1 MRHEHSNRCY
11 RNSAQRPSSAYAP
24 GGLELKAPLRR
35 DNVEI
40 DKIVIPLDGSPVGNS
55 AVDYIVG
62 RKFELMH
69 AQIHL
74 LNVQPPLNIGK
85 IAQVLAPD
93 EIAAMRLA
101 AGLDVLR
108 PARETL
114 QANGMLSTASV
125 VVGRV
130 AEAIVRYAAAHDC
143 TSIVIGT
150 KAMGPLKTFIQGSV
164 PTIVVHRT
172 TVPVTL
178 VKQAS
183 GSSMVSTAPYRFE
196 PDHADAELHG
206 SVDSCRAADRIDTN
220 RTTRD
225 RAGGRATAVDEAGA
239 EQ

>member
-1 MRHEHSNRCY
+1 M
-11 RNSAQRPSSAYAP
+11 
-24 GGLELKAPLRR
+24 KAPLRR

-114 QANGMLSTASV
+114 QAFDDA
-125 VVGRV
+125 RV
-130 AEAIVRYAAAHDC
+130 A
-143 TSIVIGT
+143 
-150 KAMGPLKTFIQGSV
+150 
-164 PTIVVHRT
+164 
-172 TVPVTL
+172 
-178 VKQAS
+178 
-183 GSSMVSTAPYRFE
+183 YR
-196 PDHADAELHG
+196 
-206 SVDSCRAADRIDTN
+206 N
-220 RTTRD
+220 
-225 RAGGRATAVDEAGA
+225 GA
-239 EQ
+239 RRG